1 MKPVISPAEIL
12 GLSGAS
18 LDSRVRSATYHV
30 SDITFQRIAGR
41 LSDDARKNGMIY
53 EHDGVPEPVRIMMRP
68 LLAFRE
74 QLTYVHRVCSQ
85 LTETLKRFPSLY
97 IENPKVR
104 EVLAISQS
112 EERWLQDT
120 WTPAHGR
127 NNPVYGRLDA
137 ACDFSAAGWQQT
149 LKFMEPN
156 LSGVGGIHFAPIA
169 EQLVMRD
176 VVPSLLAHDPELAFE
191 LPQDQRNL
199 FVQVLI
205 DHARALGRTSCNLCF
220 VEPKYEHDGP
230 DEQTVLSRFLMEQYG
245 LTITHADPRELRVEG
260 EEVFYEDSCV
270 DVVYRDYETR
280 DLIALEA
287 ELGRPLDG
295 IRLLFRQNRV
305 VSSLVGDFDHKSC
318 FEILTDARLAEQLFS
333 PEDCRL
339 FDRHVLWTRLLAD
352 RRTTLPSGA
361 SGDLLEYTRR
371 NQEQLVLKPNRG
383 YGGQGVTLGAA
394 TEKSVWESLINEA
407 AAISTDPDKSWVV
420 QAATQLPVC
429 EFPVSGQ
436 NGRIYSEPFFAVM
449 GFATTDN
456 GLGIL
461 CRVSQKQVVNVAQHG
476 GLAAVLVVDAPKDLR
491 IPKRSAGHSADILTT
506 FRSKIAELRHLD
518 QMIAL
523 LEWDEETK
531 LPPAGRNERGEQ
543 MATLEG
549 IRHGLLVSDR
559 LGDLIDEVTCRNG
572 DDKDLARELYL
583 LGRDRQSAI
592 ALPESLVRQFASQK
606 AQTLNAWED
615 ARKCNDFGIF
625 AAPFSQLLGLVR
637 ERAQGL
643 AIGRGLYDALLD
655 EHEPELTQSRLEPL
669 FMEIRE
675 RLVPLVPRAQEATA
689 RNALKLEGR
698 TFPEAEQW
706 QLFRKMLFAVGFD
719 FQRGRIDRS
728 THPFTM
734 MMGGSDV
741 RLTSRV
747 DERDIASG
755 ILATM
760 HEVGH
765 GLYDQGLVSGE
776 QARMLDE
783 GRSMGLHEG
792 LARLWENHIG
802 RSRAFCEFLTPHL
815 HELFPAAMS
824 GLDAEQFFQ
833 AINVV
838 RAGVSRVGS
847 DEMSYHLHI
856 VLRYEIE
863 TALLSGQMSVSDLP
877 SAWGERSASLLGT
890 TPTSDRTGV
899 LQDVHWAVGMFG
911 YFPTYTLGSL
921 YAAQLAEAYA
931 LNFSLQEEIR
941 RGHFIGLVDWL
952 TKNVFRLGSRM
963 PAEQI
968 VEQTTGRG
976 LDTAAFFR
984 HVESPD
990 RAWHTNNRAQH

>member
-1 MKPVISPAEIL
+1 MKPVISPAELL

-18 LDSRVRSATYHV
+18 LDSRVRGATHHIA
-30 SDITFQRIAGR
+30 DITFQGIADR
-41 LSDDARKNGMIY
+41 LRADARENGLIY
-53 EHDGVPEPVRIMMRP
+53 EHNGVPEPVRIMMRP

-74 QLTYVHRVCSQ
+74 QLTYVHHVCLQ
-85 LTETLKRFPSLY
+85 LTETLKRFASLY
-97 IENPKVR
+97 IENKHIR
-104 EVLAISQS
+104 EVLAISPS
-112 EERWLQDT
+112 EERWLRET
-120 WTPAHGR
+120 WTLAHGR

-137 ACDFSAAGWQQT
+137 ACDFTAAGWQQT

-169 EQLVMRD
+169 EQLIMRD
-176 VVPSLLAHDPELAFE
+176 VVPSLLAHDPELAIE

-230 DEQTVLSRFLMEQYG
+230 DEQTVLSRFLTEQYG

-260 EEVFYEDSCV
+260 EEVYYEDTRV
-270 DVVYRDYETR
+270 DVAYRDYETR
-280 DLIALEA
+280 DLIALET

-295 IRLLFRQNRV
+295 MRLLFRQNRV
-305 VSSLVGDFDHKSC
+305 VSSMVGDFDHKSC

-361 SGDLLEYTRR
+361 SGDLLEFARDNR
-371 NQEQLVLKPNRG
+371 EQLVLKPNRG
-383 YGGQGVTLGAA
+383 YGGQGVTMGAA
-394 TEKSVWESLINEA
+394 TETSIWESLINEA
-407 AAISTDPDKSWVV
+407 AATSGDPDRSWVV

-856 VLRYEIE
+856 VLRYELE
-863 TALLSGQMSVSDLP
+863 TALLSGQMAVSDLP
-877 SAWGERSASLLGT
+877 SAWGERSASLLGMI
-890 TPTSDRTGV
+890 PASDRTGV

-921 YAAQLAEAYA
+921 YAAQLAERYA
-931 LNFSLQEEIR
+931 LEFPLQEEIR
-941 RGHFIGLVDWL
+941 RGHFIGLEAWL
-952 TKNVFRLGSRM
+952 TKNVFRFGSRI
-963 PAEQI
+963 PAEQ
-968 VEQTTGRG
+968 VVAQATGRG

-984 HVESPD
+984 HIESPD
-990 RAWHTNNRAQH
+990 RAWNNPH